1 MNKKLLLY
9 GFLVV
14 IGLADA
20 ILNLWVFLLEHETM
34 PLLQAAVGVLIMIA
48 GIIQFQRERSAARKN
63 GT

>member
-20 ILNLWVFLLEHETM
+20 ILNLWVYLLERETM
-34 PLLQAAVGVLIMIA
+34 PLLQAGVGVLIMIA
-48 GIIQFQRERSAARKN
+48 GIVQFQRERSAGRKN

>member
-1 MNKKLLLY
+1 MNKKLWLY

-20 ILNLWVFLLEHETM
+20 ILNLWVFLLNHETL
-34 PLLQAAVGVLIMIA
+34 PLLQAGVGILITIA
-48 GIIQFQRERSAARKN
+48 GVVRFQRERSAGRKN

>member
-20 ILNLWVFLLEHETM
+20 ILNLWVYLLERQTM
-34 PLLQAAVGVLIMIA
+34 PLLQAAVGVMIMIA
-48 GIIQFQRERSAARKN
+48 GIVRFQRERNASPPN
-63 GT
+63 GS